1 MAEDGSIEEHNIQ
14 MSPSMYLQFL
24 TVLAKNYSQSFHE
37 IEEKRNRLEKVL
49 HKLETI
55 SSQVDELKQELSDL
69 QPRFEQINSDIDTKK
84 ENLGQLQSQRTS
96 GMSAYKQLDAKIN
109 DINASLTKVETD
121 YNEKMKED
129 DEKVSGTK
137 NYVFWRHQNRVSQS
151 P

>member
-1 MAEDGSIEEHNIQ
+1 MTNYFFLISELADDGSIDEHNIQ

-24 TVLAKNYSQSFHE
+24 VAMAKNYLQSFHE

-49 HKLETI
+49 QKLETI

-84 ENLGQLQSQRTS
+84 ENLAQIQSQRTA

-109 DINASLTKVETD
+109 EINTNKQKVEDD
-121 YNEKMKED
+121 YNNKMKED
-129 DEKVSGTK
+129 QEKVDGKSLL
-137 NYVFWRHQNRVSQS
+137 
-151 P
+151 